1 LKPADIITALKSKEP
16 SLLGDIP
23 EKKAEQILKAAL
35 SLIRETVVS
44 AEPGD
49 VPIGMLGRFKVA
61 EVTKGEGAEA
71 TKHRRVV
78 FVPPKPADK
87 DAPGK
92 PAEKAQ
98 AAAAEKTER
107 AEKADKA
114 EKAEKKGAKAK
125 A

>member
-1 LKPADIITALKSKEP
+1 LKPAEIITALKAKEP

-35 SLIRETVVS
+35 TLIRETVVG

-49 VPIGMLGRFKVA
+49 VAVGMLGRFKVA

-78 FVPPKPADK
+78 FVPPKPAEK

-98 AAAAEKTER
+98 AAAAEK
-107 AEKADKA
+107 KA
-114 EKAEKKGAKAK
+114 AKAK

>member
-1 LKPADIITALKSKEP
+1 MKPAEIITALKSKEP
-16 SLLGDIP
+16 GLLGDVP

-35 SLIRETVVS
+35 TLIRETVVG

-49 VPIGMLGRFKVA
+49 VAIGMLGRFKVA
-61 EVTKGEGAEA
+61 EVTKGEGTEA

-78 FVPPKPADK
+78 FVPPKPVEK

-98 AAAAEKTER
+98 AAAAEK
-107 AEKADKA
+107 
-114 EKAEKKGAKAK
+114 AEKKAAKAK

>member
-1 LKPADIITALKSKEP
+1 LKPAEIITALKSKEP

-35 SLIRETVVS
+35 TLIRETVVG

-49 VPIGMLGRFKVA
+49 VAIGMLGRFKVA

-78 FVPPKPADK
+78 FVPPKPVEK

-98 AAAAEKTER
+98 AAAVE
-107 AEKADKA
+107 KA
-114 EKAEKKGAKAK
+114 EKAEKKAAKAK